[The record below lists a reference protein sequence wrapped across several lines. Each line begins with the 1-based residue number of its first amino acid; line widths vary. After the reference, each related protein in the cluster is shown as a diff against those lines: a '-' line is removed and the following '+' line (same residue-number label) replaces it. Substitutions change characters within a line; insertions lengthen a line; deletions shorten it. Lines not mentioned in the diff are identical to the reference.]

1 MYMNMHKN
9 INPILEVIH
18 YYNRR
23 INGSSISDTMLQLE
37 HAYSDR
43 QEEIHPLI
51 SRIIQI
57 EFLMNSELIAD
68 FDRLGFFF
76 RRLDGAAFDDS
87 IDFLPASLLLLDT
100 VYRDFNGMDAVKAHL
115 LGKAPGAIRHEICV
129 ALASDELC
137 PPDISDLDALME
149 FVYTL
154 PFPDQSKWR
163 ILDLCKHYTDYLAE
177 LLELLQPAVRIV
189 EKNRHLFDELISC
202 CCQEQIFRKEIP
214 AYIRSLIGFDISEYS
229 CVEIYPMVLGFN
241 SATVVPP
248 DSPADPLRIYMG
260 ILIRF
265 MGSNM
270 VTIGIAELA
279 RSMKALGDPTRLE
292 MLCCI
297 KNQSTYGQE
306 LSNRF
311 GVTSTTVYHH
321 MNKLLMVGLAESKLA
336 GNRVYFSMN
345 RQGVSALI
353 NQLKRLLLEEP

>member
-1 MYMNMHKN
+1 MNIYKN
-9 INPILEVIH
+9 INPVLEVVH
-18 YYNRR
+18 YFNRR

-37 HAYSDR
+37 HTYSDR

-57 EFLMNSELIAD
+57 EFLLNSELMAD
-68 FDRLGFFF
+68 FDRLSFFF
-76 RRLDGAAFDDS
+76 RRLDGAANDDS

-100 VYRDFNGMDAVKAHL
+100 VYHNFQGMD
-115 LGKAPGAIRHEICV
+115 GIRSCLAEKSQNTIRREICT
-129 ALASDELC
+129 ALSSDGIS
-137 PPDISDLDALME
+137 PPDVSDLDALME
-149 FVYTL
+149 FIYTL
-154 PFPDQSKWR
+154 PFPDEAKWR
-163 ILDLCKHYTDYLAE
+163 ILDLCRHYFDYLDE
-177 LLELLQPAVRIV
+177 LLELLQPAVQLV
-189 EKNRHLFDELISC
+189 EKNRPLFDDLIRC
-202 CCQEQIFRKEIP
+202 CSQEQVFQDEFP
-214 AYIRSLIGFDISEYS
+214 AYNRSLIGFDISDYG

-241 SATVVPP
+241 AATVVPP
-248 DSPADPLRIYMG
+248 DSPSDPLRIYIGVLMR
-260 ILIRF
+260 L

-270 VTIGIAELA
+270 VTIDIAELA
-279 RSMKALGDPTRLE
+279 RSMKSLGDPTRLE

-321 MNKLLMVGLAESKLA
+321 MNKLLMVGLAESKLE

-353 NQLKRLLLEEP
+353 EQLKRLLLEES

>member
-1 MYMNMHKN
+1 MNIYKN
-9 INPILEVIH
+9 INPVLEVVH

-37 HAYSDR
+37 HTYSDR

-57 EFLMNSELIAD
+57 EFLLNSELIAD

-100 VYRDFNGMDAVKAHL
+100 VYHDFKGMDEIKSYL
-115 LGKAPGAIRHEICV
+115 LGKTPRAIHREICT

-149 FVYTL
+149 FIYTL
-154 PFPDQSKWR
+154 PFPDQTKWR
-163 ILDLCKHYTDYLAE
+163 ILDLCRHYTDYLGE
-177 LLELLQPAVRIV
+177 LLGLLQPAVQMV
-189 EKNRHLFDELISC
+189 EKNRHLFDELIRC
-202 CCQEQIFRKEIP
+202 CSQEQIFLEEIP
-214 AYIRSLIGFDISEYS
+214 AYIRSLIGFDISEYT

-248 DSPADPLRIYMG
+248 DSPADPLRIYIG
-260 ILIRF
+260 ILMRF

-270 VTIGIAELA
+270 VTIDIAELA
-279 RSMKALGDPTRLE
+279 RSMKSLGDPTRLE

-321 MNKLLMVGLAESKLA
+321 MNKLLMVGLAESKLE

-345 RQGVSALI
+345 QQGVSTLI
-353 NQLKRLLLEEP
+353 DQLKRLLLEEP

>member
-1 MYMNMHKN
+1 MNIYKN
-9 INPILEVIH
+9 INPVLEVVH

-37 HAYSDR
+37 HTYSDR

-57 EFLMNSELIAD
+57 EFLLNSELIAD

-100 VYRDFNGMDAVKAHL
+100 VYHDFKGMDEIKSYL
-115 LGKAPGAIRHEICV
+115 LGKAPRAVHREICT

-137 PPDISDLDALME
+137 PPEISDLDALME
-149 FVYTL
+149 FIYTL
-154 PFPDQSKWR
+154 PFPDQTKWR
-163 ILDLCKHYTDYLAE
+163 ILDLCRHYTDYLEE
-177 LLELLQPAVRIV
+177 LLELLQPAVQMV
-189 EKNRHLFDELISC
+189 EKNRHLFDELIRC
-202 CCQEQIFRKEIP
+202 CSQEQIFQREIP
-214 AYIRSLIGFDISEYS
+214 AYIRSLIGFDISEYT

-248 DSPADPLRIYMG
+248 DSPADPLRIYIG
-260 ILIRF
+260 ILMRL

-270 VTIGIAELA
+270 VTIDIAELA
-279 RSMKALGDPTRLE
+279 RSMKSLGDPTRLE

-321 MNKLLMVGLAESKLA
+321 MNKLLMVGLAESKLE

-345 RQGVSALI
+345 QQGVSTLI
-353 NQLKRLLLEEP
+353 DQLKRLLLEEP